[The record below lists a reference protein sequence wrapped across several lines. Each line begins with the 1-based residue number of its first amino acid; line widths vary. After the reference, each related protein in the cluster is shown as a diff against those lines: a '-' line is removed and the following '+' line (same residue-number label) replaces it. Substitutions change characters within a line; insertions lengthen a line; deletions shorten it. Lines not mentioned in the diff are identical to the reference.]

1 MVRRIR
7 ERVCGLIPL
16 KRLVYLI
23 SPNKINQSF
32 YASLDKVLSLKNVKF
47 FQLRVK
53 NVSQKKI
60 LLISKKV
67 KKITTKHKV
76 KFIINDY
83 FSLAS
88 KIKADGC
95 HMGQVDG
102 SFKVARKKLKKKIL
116 GITCHN
122 SKILANN
129 AVENKADYIA
139 FGSFFK
145 SRLKP
150 SAKKA
155 NLHILKW
162 AKKNIK
168 KPIVVIGGINSLNYK
183 KLMRAGAKYIAL
195 SSFIWDNP
203 ELIPDEAI
211 RKFK

>member
-32 YASLDKVLSLKNVKF
+32 YVSLDKVLSLKNVKF

-53 NVSQKKI
+53 NSSQKKI
-60 LLISKKV
+60 LFISKKI

-83 FSLAS
+83 FSLAT

-95 HMGQVDG
+95 HMGQFDG
-102 SFKVARKKLKKKIL
+102 SFKIARKKLKKKIL

-129 AVENKADYIA
+129 AIENKADYIA

-168 KPIVVIGGINSLNYK
+168 KPIVVIGGINNLNYK
-183 KLMRAGAKYIAL
+183 KLMQAGAKYIAL

-203 ELIPDEAI
+203 KLKPEQAI